1 MRRKLTQ
8 FWNGLML
15 NCEDAT
21 RLSFDVPKQLELTFA
36 ERLQLSMHRSL
47 CIWCQRYYKHTKF
60 LSEAMKSHQQKS
72 AEGDFTDIELSDE
85 TKDKLK
91 LSLRDSSK

>member
-1 MRRKLTQ
+1 
-8 FWNGLML
+8 ML

-21 RLSFDVPKQLELTFA
+21 RLSFDVPTQLELTFA

-47 CIWCQRYYKHTKF
+47 CIWCRRYYKQTKF

-72 AEGDFTDIELSDE
+72 AEGDFTDIKLSDE
-85 TKDKLK
+85 LKNKLK
-91 LSLRDSSK
+91 QKLKDSSK